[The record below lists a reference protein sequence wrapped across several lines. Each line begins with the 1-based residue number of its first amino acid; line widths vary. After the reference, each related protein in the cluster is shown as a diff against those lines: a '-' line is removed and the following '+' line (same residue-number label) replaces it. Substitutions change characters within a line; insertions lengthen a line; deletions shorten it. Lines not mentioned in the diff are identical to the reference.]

1 MLESNK
7 LIEFSIHSDLKNIDI
22 IKPFQTK
29 HFLPNW
35 FKKIDAHSVEEM
47 NIKGCVPFTDCLS
60 AGYILPLPQ
69 DLFVSHRTYN
79 LEKKEE
85 ESYYKFSCAAD
96 IPTSKAYEYNIN
108 SSEQELHNI
117 KQVGGQ
123 GSFLG
128 EKNGNQNII
137 KILNPWRIKTP
148 KGYSCLFTTPFYKEE
163 DHFSII
169 SAIVDT
175 DDFEDNINFPIIFNN
190 DKYPTFKKTFKQGT
204 PYVQVIPFKR
214 DSWKRKYSTIKINK
228 GKRFSYFSSILNR
241 YKKLIWKKKIWN

>member
-7 LIEFSIHSDLKNIDI
+7 LIEFSIHSDLKNIEI

-35 FKKIDAHSVEEM
+35 FKKINAHSVEEM
-47 NIKGCVPFTDCLS
+47 NIKGCVPFTDCIS

-85 ESYYKFSCAAD
+85 ESYYKFSCAD
-96 IPTSKAYEYNIN
+96 IPTSRAYEYNIN
-108 SSEQELHNI
+108 SSEQELHDI

-190 DKYPTFKKTFKQGT
+190 DKYPTFRKTFKQGT

-228 GKRFSYFSSILNR
+228 EKRFFYFSNLLNR